1 MNEVDANDDMVD
13 KRREKIRGTVGIR
26 DERAIVER
34 RVSRRGE
41 KTLLIQT
48 SHRCCVT
55 HLTTTAIHPE
65 FVDAVLC

>member
-26 DERAIVER
+26 DERVVVER
-34 RVSRRGE
+34 RVSRRAE
-41 KTLLIQT
+41 KTSLIQT
-48 SHRCCVT
+48 SDRCWVT
-55 HLTTTAIHPE
+55 HLITTAIHPE